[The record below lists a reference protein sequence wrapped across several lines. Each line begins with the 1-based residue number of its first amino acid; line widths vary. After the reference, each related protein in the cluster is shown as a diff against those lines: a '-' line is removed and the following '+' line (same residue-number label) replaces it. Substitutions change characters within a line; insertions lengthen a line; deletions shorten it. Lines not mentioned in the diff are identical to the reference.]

1 MTETKKAP
9 VRKIPPKKVKEKPES
24 LMDIFTKGIW
34 KENGIFVMVL
44 GMCPA
49 LAVTS
54 TFEGAFGMGIL
65 VMIILTLT
73 NMSVSSIRKFVPSVV
88 RIPTYVIIIATE
100 VTVLKMVVDAFAP
113 TLAAELGVFIALI
126 TVNCVVFGRAEAF
139 ASKNKVLPSM
149 LDGLGVAIG
158 FAISLAMI
166 GFFRELLGTGT
177 IQLGQVLPLG
187 FEYTLFSG
195 LGFEKYA
202 YSVLVQPP
210 GAFLVIG
217 FLLAIITALRQSK
230 KTKGAKK

>member
-1 MTETKKAP
+1 MTDAKK
-9 VRKIPPKKVKEKPES
+9 VEVKKVPPKKAKDKEAS
-24 LMDIFTKGIW
+24 LTDVFTKGIW

-54 TFEGAFGMGIL
+54 TFEGALGMGIL

-73 NMSVSSIRKFVPSVV
+73 NMTVSSIRKFVPNTV
-88 RIPTYVIIIATE
+88 RIPSYVIIIATE

-113 TLAAELGVFIALI
+113 ALAAELGVFIALI

-158 FAISLAMI
+158 FAISLSMI
-166 GFFRELLGTGT
+166 GFVRELFGTGM

-187 FEYTLFSG
+187 FEYTVFEG
-195 LGFEKYA
+195 LGLSQYA

-217 FLLAIITALRQSK
+217 FLLAFITALRQSK
-230 KTKGAKK
+230 TTKGAKK

>member
-1 MTETKKAP
+1 MTEAKKVA
-9 VRKIPPKKVKEKPES
+9 VKKVPPKKAKDKEAS
-24 LMDIFTKGIW
+24 LADVFTKGIW

-54 TFEGAFGMGIL
+54 TFEGALGMGIL

-73 NMSVSSIRKFVPSVV
+73 NTTVSSIRKFVPNTV

-113 TLAAELGVFIALI
+113 ALAAELGVFIALI

-139 ASKNKVLPSM
+139 ASKNKVIPSM
-149 LDGLGVAIG
+149 LDGLGVALG

-166 GFFRELLGTGT
+166 GFVRELFGTGT
-177 IQLGQVLPLG
+177 ILIGQVLPLG
-187 FEYTLFSG
+187 FEYTLFNG
-195 LGFEKYA
+195 LGLEKYA

-210 GAFLVIG
+210 GAFLIIG

>member
-1 MTETKKAP
+1 MTETTKVQVK
-9 VRKIPPKKVKEKPES
+9 KIPPKKVKEKEDS

-65 VMIILTLT
+65 VMIVLTLT
-73 NMSVSSIRKFVPSVV
+73 NTSVSSIRKFVPNTV

-100 VTVLKMVVDAFAP
+100 VTVLKMFVDAFAP
-113 TLAAELGVFIALI
+113 ALAAELGVFIALI

-139 ASKNKVLPSM
+139 ASKNKVIPSM

-158 FAISLAMI
+158 FGVSLSMI
-166 GFFRELLGTGT
+166 GFVREFFGTGM
-177 IQLGQVLPLG
+177 IKLGQVLPLG
-187 FEYTLFSG
+187 FEYTFLGNAG
-195 LGFEKYA
+195 LDKYA
-202 YSVLVQPP
+202 LSVLVQPP

-217 FLLAIITALRQSK
+217 FLLAIITAVRQTK
-230 KTKGAKK
+230 KGAKK